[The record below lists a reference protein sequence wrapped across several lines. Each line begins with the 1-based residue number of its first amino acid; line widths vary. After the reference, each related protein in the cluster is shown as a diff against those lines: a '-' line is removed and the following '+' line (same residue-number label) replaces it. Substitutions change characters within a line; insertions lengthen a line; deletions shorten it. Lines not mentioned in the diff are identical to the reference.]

1 MMHFKA
7 IERKNNDKSPTTFHK
22 ESGHFSIFHIKNNS
36 ETTERYF
43 QNLQHN
49 YIQLYF
55 CLKEICTVAF
65 NMEHCKI
72 ELHENES
79 GLIYYKDVNSNLAFT
94 LEPHAELAI
103 IMIPL
108 KHFHSLFSEEENL
121 FFSFENMKLGKPIIE
136 TKPIGN
142 FVKSVLHQIFQQKV
156 NNSLKTLYVKGKIY
170 ELLSMYFNMNEESDL
185 ERCPFMANEDTVQKI
200 KQVKDI
206 ITSEMTSPPSLEE
219 LSKMVGLNIKKLK
232 MGFKELYGMPV
243 FTFLFHYKM
252 EYAKKLLSENDYNVN
267 EVALQVGYSTSSH
280 FIVAFKKKFGIT
292 PKQYT
297 KQEIN

>member
-1 MMHFKA
+1 MEFKQ
-7 IERKNNDKSPTTFHK
+7 ITKKNNDKSPTCFHQEK
-22 ESGHFSIFHIKNNS
+22 DRFSILHLKND
-36 ETTERYF
+36 TEENQRYF
-43 QNLQHN
+43 YHLENN

-55 CLKEICTVAF
+55 CITEEVTIAF

-72 ELHENES
+72 ELNANES
-79 GLIYYKDVNSNLAFT
+79 GLIYYKENQSNLLFE
-94 LEPHAELAI
+94 LEPDAELAI
-103 IMIPL
+103 VLIPL
-108 KHFHSLFSEEENL
+108 KHFHSLFAHEDNYYFNFENL
-121 FFSFENMKLGKPIIE
+121 KLGKPIIE
-136 TKPIGN
+136 TKPTN
-142 FVKSVLHQIFQQKV
+142 TSVRAIVHQLFNQKI
-156 NNSLKTLYVKGKIY
+156 NDSLKSLYVKGKIY
-170 ELLSMYFNMNEESDL
+170 ELLSLYFNVSGENDTEH
-185 ERCPFMANEDTVQKI
+185 CPFMADDDTVLKL

-206 ITSEMTSPPSLEE
+206 IVADMVSPPSLEA

-232 MGFKELYGMPV
+232 MGFKDLYGMPV

-252 EYAKKLLSENDYNVN
+252 EHAKKLLSQDGNNVN